1 MSARGPRNVDDART
15 GPAPAM
21 SPLSPRS
28 PRSSASQAVI
38 DFWFGVPPVDA
49 PRDEWFRKSEA
60 FDATIRE
67 RFGGLIEQALAGG
80 LRDWDRDA
88 TGAVARIVLLD
99 QFTRNAFRGTARAF
113 AGDALA
119 LEAARALVASGSDRE
134 LSGVMR
140 QFVYLPY
147 EHAEDREVQRESL
160 RLFADLAAA
169 HPALAD
175 VHAWAVRHHDV
186 IARFGRYPHRN
197 ALLGRP
203 STPDEIE
210 FLRQPGS
217 SF

>member
-1 MSARGPRNVDDART
+1 VPAARSAGATP
-15 GPAPAM
+15 PW
-21 SPLSPRS
+21 
-28 PRSSASQAVI
+28 QAVI
-38 DFWFGVPPVDA
+38 DFWFGAPPTDA
-49 PRDEWFRKSEA
+49 ARGEWFRKDEA

-67 RFGGLIEQALAGG
+67 RFGDLLEQALAGG
-80 LRDWDRDA
+80 LRAWDHDPM
-88 TGAVARIVLLD
+88 GALARIVLLD

-119 LEAARALVASGSDRE
+119 LEAACALVASGSDRM

-140 QFVYLPY
+140 QFVYLPF

-160 RLFADLAAA
+160 RLFAELAAA

-175 VHAWAVRHHDV
+175 VYTWAVRHHDV

-197 ALLGRP
+197 ALLGRA
-203 STPDEIE
+203 STAEEIE